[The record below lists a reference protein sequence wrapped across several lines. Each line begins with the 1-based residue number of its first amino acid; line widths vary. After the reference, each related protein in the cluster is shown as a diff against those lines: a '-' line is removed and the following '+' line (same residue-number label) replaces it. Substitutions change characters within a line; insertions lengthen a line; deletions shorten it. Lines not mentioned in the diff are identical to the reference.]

1 MYATGTHQMLHAMEF
16 ELLEVLPQFF
26 LTVALVTWG
35 LALVGLLIDLL
46 RRFDLLPGP
55 VPLTE

>member
-1 MYATGTHQMLHAMEF
+1 MEF